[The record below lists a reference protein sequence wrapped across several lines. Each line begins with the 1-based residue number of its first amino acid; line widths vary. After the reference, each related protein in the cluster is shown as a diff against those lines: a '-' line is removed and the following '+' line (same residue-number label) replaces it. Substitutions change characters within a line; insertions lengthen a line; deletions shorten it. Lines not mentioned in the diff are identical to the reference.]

1 MLRNYPRPPPFNA
14 RAAHGANRAVTDRL
28 SYVAAIDLPSHPSL
42 IPPPEESTMKSLTV
56 RHLTVYRYTQPVRFG
71 EHRLMFRP
79 RDSHDMRLLE
89 TKLTI
94 SPPAQVRWLHDV
106 FSNSVTIASFSD
118 MAEELRFESEI
129 RLEHY
134 GVRETDFPLDA
145 SAETYPFQYAA
156 QELPDLLPS
165 IERRYADP
173 EGRLDDW
180 LKAFYSGTPVDT
192 QDLLTGIT
200 HAIRQ
205 QLVYQ
210 PRDQF
215 GTQSPA
221 ETLASGTGTCRDYA
235 LLMIEAL
242 RTLGLGARFVTGYLY
257 DMAADMSPSG
267 LVGGAATHAWVQVYL
282 PGAGWA
288 EFDPTNGT
296 VGGENLIRVGA
307 ARNPSQSV
315 PLQGSFEG
323 PTNSF
328 IGMTVDVQVTQ
339 A

>member
-1 MLRNYPRPPPFNA
+1 
-14 RAAHGANRAVTDRL
+14 
-28 SYVAAIDLPSHPSL
+28 
-42 IPPPEESTMKSLTV
+42 MKSLTV
-56 RHLTVYRYTQPVRFG
+56 HHLTVYRYTQPVRFG

-94 SPPAQVRWLHDV
+94 SPAAQVRWLHDV
-106 FSNSVTIASFSD
+106 FGNSVAIASFSD

-156 QELPDLLPS
+156 QELPDLMPS
-165 IERRYADP
+165 IERRYPDP

-180 LKAFYSGTPVDT
+180 VKAFYSGTPVGT

-215 GTQSPA
+215 GTQSPV

-242 RTLGLGARFVTGYLY
+242 RTLGLGARFVTGYLN
-257 DMAADMSPSG
+257 DMAADMSPYG

-296 VGGENLIRVGA
+296 VGGENLIRVAA
-307 ARNPSQSV
+307 ARDPSQVV

-328 IGMTVDVQVTQ
+328 LGMTVDVHVTQ